1 MVWLISFLQFIAGS
15 LLPYLIKRL
24 GKKAVTLL
32 YLAAFAAIITV
43 LYASLKGAFN
53 GLTASLP
60 ADSYLRFGL
69 SLLPD
74 NSFTAVTLISSAHAA
89 RWVALFNAKYISTLY
104 QSQLKD

>member
-1 MVWLISFLQFIAGS
+1 MVWLVSIGQFIVGT
-15 LLPYLIKRL
+15 LLPYLIKRM

-32 YLAAFAAIITV
+32 YLAAFAGIVTI
-43 LYASLKGAFN
+43 LYNALKGSFN

-89 RWVALFNAKYISTLY
+89 RWVALFNAKYIATLY
-104 QSQLKD
+104 ESQNKS